1 MFAQILTLPRCN
13 ASHDSFHGSINVS
26 FHASVPV
33 HDSSTC
39 LLRLDRLSSAWNHPL
54 PCREVWLG
62 HCRSDRHA
70 RASIT
75 STSTSN
81 ESQRVGMAPAAR
93 QTRPMARLQ
102 RLLLRNAKRLAVVCL
117 AMACCGPWA
126 ASQLARS
133 VRVDENGLLAGHAA
147 SSFAE
152 DSQQVAWETKRNL
165 EVETNVQAL
174 DMARDLIRALRF
186 DVMVHRPRSEDLE
199 KCTCLAAV
207 ARAPGGDGK
216 ECVVL
221 VSPVGGKNE
230 EERQSNA
237 MAFGT
242 AAGVMHHLRTQAW
255 LAKDVLWVV
264 PDAGCSAQKA
274 LRTWMEAYYAPGV
287 HPKEGEPEEESRVPR
302 TGQITAALVL
312 RGSKDAE
319 LKVDA
324 LGPNGALPNLDL
336 VAVVQFLA
344 GRYGLQQ
351 SRPVDKP
358 PMQHLLSFMWKQA
371 IGAPTG
377 LHGEF
382 GRFYIDAATIEGGG
396 SKQNMYAAVVALT
409 IRSLSN
415 IGEKFHHSTFLYAFT
430 APDMMVTIRDYVVL
444 VVLVLMA
451 LVFQASHHLEE
462 LGEHTALKTEG
473 KEKVAPS
480 DADHSDKLTDRG
492 NVQEEGVLQGGP
504 HVNVG
509 LATVRKRAKEEPRV
523 ARQADAESSKDG
535 CMDWRLPVF
544 TAIALHAWGLVLGG
558 LLLFAV
564 HVGATPVMGLLLMV
578 CYLVGSLHFAVI
590 PLAKVNIKSRS
601 VRTLQAV
608 SYFSTAA
615 WFAGLAA
622 LNWALMYFCGLLF
635 FPVCICA
642 SKLKTSNK
650 VKRVLL
656 LLLWTLTSP
665 VVVLAV
671 LGSLSGSPP
680 HTLLYDWT
688 AMFLRYG
695 VLSYVAGFGVFLP
708 LFIVNGVVLFEN

>member
-1 MFAQILTLPRCN
+1 
-13 ASHDSFHGSINVS
+13 
-26 FHASVPV
+26 
-33 HDSSTC
+33 
-39 LLRLDRLSSAWNHPL
+39 
-54 PCREVWLG
+54 
-62 HCRSDRHA
+62 
-70 RASIT
+70 
-75 STSTSN
+75 
-81 ESQRVGMAPAAR
+81 MAPAAQ
-93 QTRPMARLQ
+93 QTRPVVRLQ
-102 RLLLRNAKRLAVVCL
+102 RLLLRNAKQLAVFCL
-117 AMACCGPWA
+117 AMAYCGPYA

-147 SSFAE
+147 SSFGE
-152 DSQQVAWETKRNL
+152 DSQQVAWEAKQKL
-165 EVETNVQAL
+165 EVGTDVQAL
-174 DMARDLIRALRF
+174 EMARDAIRALRF
-186 DVMVHRPRSEDLE
+186 DVMVHRPRSEELD

-207 ARAPGGDGK
+207 TRAPGGDGK

-230 EERQSNA
+230 EERENNA

-264 PDAGCSAQKA
+264 PDAGCSAQRA

-336 VAVVQFLA
+336 VAAVQFLA
-344 GRYGLQQ
+344 GRYGLLH
-351 SRPVDKP
+351 SWPVATSP
-358 PMQHLLSFMWKQA
+358 TRHLLSFMWKQA

-396 SKQNMYAAVVALT
+396 TKQSTYAAVVVLT

-451 LVFQASHHLEE
+451 LVFQASHLLEE
-462 LGEHTALKTEG
+462 LGENTALKTGGE
-473 KEKVAPS
+473 EKLTPS
-480 DADHSDKLTDRG
+480 DAAHSDNLTDRG
-492 NVQEEGVLQGGP
+492 NAQEEEVLQGGLC
-504 HVNVG
+504 VRLG
-509 LATVRKRAKEEPRV
+509 LATARRRVKEKNSM
-523 ARQADAESSKDG
+523 ARLGDAESSKNG
-535 CMDWRLPVF
+535 CMDWRLPVVS
-544 TAIALHAWGLVLGG
+544 AIALHAWGLVLGG
-558 LLLFAV
+558 LLLLAV
-564 HVGATPVMGLLLMV
+564 HVGATPVMSLLLMI
-578 CYLVGSLHFAVI
+578 CYWVGSLHFVVI
-590 PLAKVNIKSRS
+590 PLAKVNIKLRS

-635 FPVCICA
+635 FPICICA
-642 SKLKTSNK
+642 SQLKISNK
-650 VKRVLL
+650 LQKTLL
-656 LLLWTLTSP
+656 LLLWALTSP
-665 VVVLAV
+665 IVVFAV
-671 LGSLSGSPP
+671 LGSVSGIPL
-680 HTLLYDWT
+680 HTLLYDWA